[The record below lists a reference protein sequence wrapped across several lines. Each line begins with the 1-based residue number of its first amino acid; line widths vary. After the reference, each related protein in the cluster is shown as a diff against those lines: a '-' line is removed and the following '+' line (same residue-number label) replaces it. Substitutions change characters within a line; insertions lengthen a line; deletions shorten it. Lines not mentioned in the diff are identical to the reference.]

1 MGADLYIE
9 PEFTETGKWDGE
21 FYFRDSYNRSNLLWT
36 VGMSWWGAYAE
47 KLLTNKSEMSPR
59 NCAKWLKMFDDAK
72 AKGQTLPKPQQ
83 GETAKDIAQYFAEK
97 EKRFRAFFARA
108 IKLKRKVIF
117 SI

>member
-9 PEFTETGKWDGE
+9 PEFTETGSKWDGE
-21 FYFRDSYNRSNLLWT
+21 FYFRDSYNSSSLLWT
-36 VGMSWWGAYAE
+36 VGMSWWEDAE
-47 KLLTNKSEMSPR
+47 KLLTKKLEMSPR
-59 NCAKWLKMFDDAK
+59 NCAKLFKMFDDAK

-83 GETAKDIAQYFAEK
+83 CETAKDIAQYFAEK

-108 IKLKRKVIF
+108 IKLKRKVIL